1 LKPVNFVDL
10 IAGRLG
16 GLPPVVVGTWIVMGL
31 LLIFA
36 VAARRAL
43 SAAVDPTL
51 PDSGMTLRGF
61 GEVIAEWLDGFVANV
76 SELHGSRRL
85 VPFFGSLFLFILT
98 ANFFGMIPGMEP
110 PTGNTDLTLALGAI
124 CFAFFVYQGFKTQG
138 ASYLKGFLGP
148 MLIMAPLMLPIE
160 VADTLFRPFSL
171 GVRLFA
177 NMFADHQLLG
187 LFTQLTYVIVPIAFY
202 ALGFLVCVV
211 QALVFMILA
220 ITYVR
225 MASAAQH

>member
-16 GLPPVVVGTWIVMGL
+16 GLPPTVLGTWIVMGL

-36 VAARRAL
+36 ALARRAL
-43 SAAVDPTL
+43 NAAVDPMN
-51 PDSGMTLRGF
+51 PDDGMTLRGF

-76 SELHGSRRL
+76 SELHGSRRF
-85 VPFFGSLFLFILT
+85 VPFFGSIFLFILA

-110 PTGNTDLTLALGAI
+110 PTGDTNLTLALGAI
-124 CFAFFVYQGFKTQG
+124 CFAFYLYQGFQSQG
-138 ASYLKGFLGP
+138 ASYLKSFLGP

-160 VADTLFRPFSL
+160 VADNLFRPFSL

-187 LFTQLTYVIVPIAFY
+187 LFTQLTYVVVPVAFY
-202 ALGFLVCVV
+202 ALGFLVCIV
-211 QALVFMILA
+211 QALVFMILS

-225 MASAAQH
+225 IASAAQH